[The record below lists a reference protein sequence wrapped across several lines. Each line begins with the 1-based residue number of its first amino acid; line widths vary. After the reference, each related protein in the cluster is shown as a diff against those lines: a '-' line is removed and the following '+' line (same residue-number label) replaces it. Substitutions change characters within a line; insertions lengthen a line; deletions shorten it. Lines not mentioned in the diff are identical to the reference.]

1 MNWLIDWLIPS
12 LLITRRIDW
21 SKKVTNAWI
30 MSYINLKRRKF
41 NKYSYWITIP
51 QPSHLFEYNA
61 HIVMI
66 VHTWKQYWFY
76 YHSINRMPS
85 VAFFYF
91 LTLHS
96 YVLYSKVPLLRP
108 PSEPTTSG
116 LNVEQVFIKRPIY
129 TEIRRLDRTQMV
141 LTADL
146 SLYQVVLIAVLYLS
160 FGFLFLR
167 FPKRQKLPH
176 KWYSL

>member
-1 MNWLIDWLIPS
+1 
-12 LLITRRIDW
+12 
-21 SKKVTNAWI
+21 
-30 MSYINLKRRKF
+30 
-41 NKYSYWITIP
+41 
-51 QPSHLFEYNA
+51 
-61 HIVMI
+61 
-66 VHTWKQYWFY
+66 
-76 YHSINRMPS
+76 MPS
-85 VAFFYF
+85 EAFFYF

-146 SLYQVVLIAVLYLS
+146 SLYQVVLIAVLYLP
-160 FGFLFLR
+160 FEFLFLR
-167 FPKRQKLPH
+167 KTVSKKTEVATQVI
-176 KWYSL
+176 

>member
-1 MNWLIDWLIPS
+1 
-12 LLITRRIDW
+12 
-21 SKKVTNAWI
+21 
-30 MSYINLKRRKF
+30 
-41 NKYSYWITIP
+41 
-51 QPSHLFEYNA
+51 
-61 HIVMI
+61 
-66 VHTWKQYWFY
+66 
-76 YHSINRMPS
+76 MPS

-146 SLYQVVLIAVLYLS
+146 SLYQVVLIAVLYLP
-160 FGFLFLR
+160 FEFLFLR
-167 FPKRQKLPH
+167 KTVSKKTEVATQVI
-176 KWYSL
+176 